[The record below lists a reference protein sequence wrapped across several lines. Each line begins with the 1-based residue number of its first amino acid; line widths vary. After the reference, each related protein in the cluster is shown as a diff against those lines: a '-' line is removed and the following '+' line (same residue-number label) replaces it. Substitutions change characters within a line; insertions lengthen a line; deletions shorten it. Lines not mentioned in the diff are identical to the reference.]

1 MSNMIHCD
9 CCGKNMWADSRSEKG
24 VYHELW
30 IDRSSSYH
38 LCKDCYDEFLKHFF
52 PKTLRTMVEEEG
64 YETSVL

>member
-1 MSNMIHCD
+1 
-9 CCGKNMWADSRSEKG
+9 MWADSRSEKG
-24 VYHELW
+24 AYHELW